1 MSENS
6 VPTLD
11 KTIEKTNRWLIDLQQ
26 ALGAEARQQAYLAL
40 RAVLHTLRDRIPL
53 DEAAQLSAQMP
64 MLIRGLFYE
73 GWDPSREPRKY
84 RHKRDF
90 LQQIH
95 REAPALDPAILE
107 LAVTAVFGLLAA
119 EISHG
124 ETEQVRALL
133 PPEVR
138 ELWPKPGL

>member
-1 MSENS
+1 MSRNS
-6 VPTLD
+6 VPTFD
-11 KTIEKTNRWLIDLQQ
+11 RTIEKTNRWLSDLQQ
-26 ALGAEARQQAYLAL
+26 ALGVAERQQAYLAL

-53 DEAAQLSAQMP
+53 DEAAQLAAQLP
-64 MLIRGLFYE
+64 MLIRGLYYE

-90 LQQIH
+90 LEQIH
-95 REAPALDPAILE
+95 REAPALAPATLE
-107 LAVTAVFGLLAA
+107 FAVTSVFGLLAA

>member
-11 KTIEKTNRWLIDLQQ
+11 KTIEKTKD
-26 ALGAEARQQAYLAL
+26 
-40 RAVLHTLRDRIPL
+40 
-53 DEAAQLSAQMP
+53 S
-64 MLIRGLFYE
+64 
-73 GWDPSREPRKY
+73 SREPRKY
-84 RHKRDF
+84 RHKQDF
-90 LQQIH
+90 LQQVQ
-95 REAPALDPAILE
+95 REAPALDPATLE
-107 LAVTAVFGLLAA
+107 LAVTAVFGLLAG
-119 EISHG
+119 EIGHG